1 MMRRVSLYLAAA
13 LMVAQGLWQPV
24 AAQDNPFAQGWTLDN
39 AASQLR
45 FQSVKNVTKVESSSF
60 ATFNGGIDANGKATI
75 HVLLDSVDTTIDLR
89 NVRMRFLFF
98 ETFKFPEATIT
109 ATIDPAQIADL
120 ATARRKTVHVAF
132 TMDLHG
138 VSKTMETD
146 VAATLV
152 ADDMVVISTTAPIS
166 IAVDDFGL
174 TENLGKLQDAAKV
187 VIIPSGTVSFDFTF
201 RRNGADGA
209 APVVAPVEPAAP
221 AAAALE
227 TSGDFSVEEC
237 AGRFEILSRTGNIY
251 FRSGS
256 ARLEGESAPLLNSLA
271 DIISRCPGMVIKV
284 SGYTDSDGS
293 EAANQR
299 LSDARAKSVAAYLV
313 DKGIEQD
320 RITAEGFGEA
330 NPAFPNDSADNK
342 ARNRRIEFS
351 TVTQ

>member
-1 MMRRVSLYLAAA
+1 MMKRVFTYLAGALIAA
-13 LMVAQGLWQPV
+13 QCLWQPA
-24 AAQDNPFAQGWTLDN
+24 AAQDSPFAPGWTLDN

-60 ATFNGGIDANGKATI
+60 ATFNGGIDADGKATI
-75 HVLLDSVDTTIDLR
+75 NVLLDSVDTTIDLR

-98 ETFKFPEATIT
+98 ETFKYPQATIT

-120 ATARRKTVHVAF
+120 ATARRRTVHLAF

-138 VSKTMETD
+138 VTKEMEAD
-146 VAATLV
+146 VSATLL
-152 ADDMVVISTTAPIS
+152 ADDMVVISTTTPIS

-187 VIIPSGTVSFDFTF
+187 EIIPSGTVSFDFTF
-201 RRNGADGA
+201 RRNGTDGA
-209 APVVAPVEPAAP
+209 APAVAPVEPTAP

-251 FRSGS
+251 FKSGS
-256 ARLEGESAPLLNSLA
+256 TRLAAESAPLLDSLA
-271 DIISRCPGMVIKV
+271 DIIARCPGMVIKV

-293 EAANQR
+293 DAANKK
-299 LSDARAKSVAAYLV
+299 LSDARAKAVASYLV
-313 DKGIEQD
+313 GKGIEAD
-320 RITAEGFGEA
+320 RITAEGFGEE
-330 NPAFPNDSADNK
+330 NPAFPNDSAENK
-342 ARNRRIEFS
+342 AKNRRIEFS
-351 TVTQ
+351 SVTQ